1 RIGARGRSQERPL
14 EATAGPGVD
23 VGEAELEVAELD
35 GRAVAVR
42 ADGEPDDQLLALTF
56 GDAAE
61 HHLLATEARVPL
73 AVVADDLDQADAG
86 AEAQTEPEIA
96 SDGPLNVEDLV
107 TKQRRDGVGLLDE
120 LKVAV
125 GLLGQAREQ
134 DLVVLEAV

>member
-1 RIGARGRSQERPL
+1 
-14 EATAGPGVD
+14 
-23 VGEAELEVAELD
+23 
-35 GRAVAVR
+35 
-42 ADGEPDDQLLALTF
+42 
-56 GDAAE
+56 
-61 HHLLATEARVPL
+61 
-73 AVVADDLDQADAG
+73 VADDLDQADAG

-134 DLVVLEAV
+134 DLVVLEAVAERSDLGSAGGELLGQAGDRAGIVGHAVAEQDQDRKSVV